1 MQIDKTIF
9 KAYDIRG
16 IYPEQFNEDA
26 AYKIIRAY
34 AQLVKP
40 KLTVVGRDMRLSG
53 TSIMKSV
60 IQALIDQ
67 GSDVIDAGL
76 VSTPLYYYSVNAY
89 KGDAGIMITA
99 SHNPPKYNGFKLTGP
114 KAIPSIALVDNETLY
129 NLAESGS
136 FEEPSKKGVLI
147 DTANPMDGYV
157 DAIYKTSGL
166 TDFGNLKIVIDTA
179 NGMGGL
185 VLPHLLKNKNCTV
198 YPLYWEIDG
207 SFPNHEANPL
217 KDETL
222 NDLKAKVVET
232 GAHLG
237 VAYDGDGDRVGFV
250 DENGETVPGDM
261 ITALIAKQMLKTHP
275 GATILY
281 DLRSSWSVKEE
292 IEKAGGKAIMSKVGH
307 GLIKQQMRDE
317 KALFAGELSSHYYF
331 SNFYIT
337 DNGDLAMFSI
347 LNLLIEEQKP
357 FSELVK
363 PMMRYFHSPEINSK
377 VADTQKKLAEIKS
390 LYNTGKIIELDG
402 LTVEFNDWW
411 FNLRASQ
418 TEPYIRLNVEA
429 KTPEMLEEKT
439 DELLKLIRA

>member
-147 DTANPMDGYV
+147 DTVNPLDGYI

-331 SNFYIT
+331 SDFYIT
-337 DNGDLAMFSI
+337 DNGDLAMLSI